1 MHRGTQRTYGFYAKM
16 KRPAR
21 LALSGGLTELRG
33 HGDKSPKAYIFARAR
48 IPYATRNSTS
58 LAERRKSRA
67 LRCGSSARQS
77 HYPRL
82 LGEKTG
88 GRENVDENGDGC
100 GLDRCYHA
108 QCRSERRAGV

>member
-1 MHRGTQRTYGFYAKM
+1 MHRGTQRTNRFYAKM

-21 LALSGGLTELRG
+21 LALERRLDGIAGVGTP
-33 HGDKSPKAYIFARAR
+33 PKAYIFARAS
-48 IPYATRNSTS
+48 IPYAMKKDTS
-58 LAERRKSRA
+58 LAERRKTRA
-67 LRCGSSARQS
+67 LPCGSSAWQS
-77 HYPRL
+77 HYPKL
-82 LGEKTG
+82 QGAKTG